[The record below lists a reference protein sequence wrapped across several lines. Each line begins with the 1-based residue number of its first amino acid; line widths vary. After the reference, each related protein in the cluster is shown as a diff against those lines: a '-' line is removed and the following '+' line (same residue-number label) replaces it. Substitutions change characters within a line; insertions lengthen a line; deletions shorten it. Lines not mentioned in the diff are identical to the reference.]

1 MGLGLWWIVRVV
13 FVLARIRL
21 AYLCIY
27 MKEYPRI
34 KQGLGLELRLGPS
47 IEIER
52 TSVKTNV

>member
-1 MGLGLWWIVRVV
+1 MGLGLWLWWRARVV

-34 KQGLGLELRLGPS
+34 KLGLGLELRLGPS
-47 IEIER
+47 IVR